1 MNGSSIDVRKLLHG
15 GLCLGTLRI
24 AIASGLLLAASG
36 AQETEWRALPLIT
49 DGKVA
54 DGWCHVGWGGLV
66 VDQDALRTECD
77 PQGLG
82 LLVYQQERFGNCQI
96 RVVFKSKDA
105 KSNGGVFVR
114 MPEGILEQTNRPGAV
129 FDRAPSGKISPVS
142 MTNMMKSA
150 EREEGPWFAV
160 HQGYEV
166 QIMDAK
172 DAMHRTGAIYSL
184 AASSKV
190 SQKPPGEWKTMV
202 ITLAGNRILVDVDG
216 ERVTNFDPESPKV
229 PRGRQWFEPK
239 REPKRPEAGYIGLQN
254 HDPGD
259 VVWYREV
266 SVRPLPSAPAK

>member
-1 MNGSSIDVRKLLHG
+1 
-15 GLCLGTLRI
+15 
-24 AIASGLLLAASG
+24 
-36 AQETEWRALPLIT
+36 
-49 DGKVA
+49 
-54 DGWCHVGWGGLV
+54 
-66 VDQDALRTECD
+66 
-77 PQGLG
+77 
-82 LLVYQQERFGNCQI
+82 
-96 RVVFKSKDA
+96 
-105 KSNGGVFVR
+105 
-114 MPEGILEQTNRPGAV
+114 
-129 FDRAPSGKISPVS
+129 

-266 SVRPLPSAPAK
+266 SVRPLPKTAREVSVARRGLGSTVRQSRIMQAARKPVVPPHRQGGLACGLFTACGWRNCLGWQVACME